1 MEIPFYQQYRTAP
14 IAFDLAAFGKVA
26 LTGKDRSSFLQ
37 NFTTN
42 DVIKPGTG
50 SGCETFL
57 TTAQARIVAWLR
69 VAIREHDLYVNMEPG
84 LAAAVIQHLEKYIIG
99 EEVQLQDKTAQD
111 FLRLITNY
119 PDAKSMVPWQVK
131 DNAWDITGVS
141 MQRCDFPGASSCFI
155 WGDRSLLPL
164 VEKKTA
170 GIPLLTI
177 RDPLWTTL
185 RLETNTPAHG
195 LDFDAS
201 NLPQEVNR
209 NESAISFTKGCYIGQ
224 ETVAR
229 IRAYGQV
236 NKQLR
241 RIKIESSDAMS
252 MEGLSLLHDNKAVGT
267 IKTVAYSPQWKHWLA
282 FAMIRKEHL
291 TPGTRLSVQHDSQS
305 VWVEVMEPT

>member
-1 MEIPFYQQYRTAP
+1 MDIPHYQEYQSAP
-14 IAFDLAAFGKVA
+14 LAFDLSDFGKVA
-26 LTGKDRSSFLQ
+26 LTGKDRAAFLQ

-57 TTAQARIVAWLR
+57 TTSQARIVAWLR
-69 VAIREHDLYVNMEPG
+69 VAIREHDLYLNMEPE
-84 LAAAVIQHLEKYIIG
+84 LASTVIQHLEKYIIG
-99 EEVQLQDKTAQD
+99 EDVQLVDRTSQD
-111 FLRLITNY
+111 FLWLITNH
-119 PDAKSMVPWQVK
+119 PDAKSMQPWQVQE
-131 DNAWDITGVS
+131 NVWDIHGVT
-141 MQRCDFPGASSCFI
+141 MQRCDFLGESSCFF
-155 WGDRSLLPL
+155 WGDRSLLPR
-164 VEKKTA
+164 VEKQTA

-177 RDPLWTTL
+177 RDPLWKTL

-209 NESAISFTKGCYIGQ
+209 NEQAISFTKGCYIGQ

-241 RIKIESSDAMS
+241 RVKIETSDAS
-252 MEGLSLLHDNKAVGT
+252 TLQGLSLLHDSKAVGT
-267 IKTVAYSPQWKHWLA
+267 IKTVAYSPQWKQWLA

-291 TPGTRLSVQHDSQS
+291 APGTRLSVQHDS
-305 VWVEVMEPT
+305 VNIAVEVMDNK